1 MPDWSMED
9 HARALLR
16 ALAPSLARARVALV
30 ASFQETEDAQ
40 RMVRD
45 GMERLRA
52 EFPEQV
58 VIATSEVPY
67 ETHKGYARVDALSR
81 DLAVL
86 ATSHALVV
94 GRSQFSVLAALLQR
108 PDGVHVTTG
117 PKQLVDASG
126 CHYFANTLVVGR
138 HTDAAT
144 GATRR
149 RAEPSAPGRL
159 PARLAS
165 SASRSTSDRTAI
177 PPHAHA
183 LS

>member
-1 MPDWSMED
+1 M
-9 HARALLR
+9 A
-16 ALAPSLARARVALV
+16 
-30 ASFQETEDAQ
+30 T
-40 RMVRD
+40 
-45 GMERLRA
+45 RLG
-52 EFPEQV
+52 
-58 VIATSEVPY
+58 TSDD
-67 ETHKGYARVDALSR
+67 ARVDALSR

-144 GATRR
+144 GEKIGCVDMSYQYRQK
-149 RAEPSAPGRL
+149 PS
-159 PARLAS
+159 
-165 SASRSTSDRTAI
+165 
-177 PPHAHA
+177 
-183 LS
+183 